1 MNIEHEHEQ
10 TRIDRLN
17 QVDWALV
24 FWLLLSLTPGLGQ
37 SMAGCP
43 GLYLSVLAPPSHY
56 VLA

>member
-1 MNIEHEHEQ
+1 M
-10 TRIDRLN
+10 LN

-24 FWLLLSLTPGLGQ
+24 FWLLLSLTPGLGR

-43 GLYLSVLAPPSHY
+43 GLYLSVLALPSHY